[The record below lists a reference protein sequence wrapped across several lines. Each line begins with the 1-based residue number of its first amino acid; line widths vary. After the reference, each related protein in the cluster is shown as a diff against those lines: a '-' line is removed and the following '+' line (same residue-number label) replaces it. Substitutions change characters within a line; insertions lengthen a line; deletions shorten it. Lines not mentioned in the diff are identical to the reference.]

1 MLRKLTK
8 SFILKENLRID
19 PLASLQALTDI
30 VSAIRVTNKR
40 DNNRISLAKEH
51 LRGIKRHLRSL
62 NERIN
67 SLEEELNLL
76 KEEK

>member
-1 MLRKLTK
+1 MWKKITK
-8 SFILKENLRID
+8 SFLLNEDIKID
-19 PLASLQALTDI
+19 PAASVQALYDI
-30 VSAIRVTNKR
+30 VTSIRVTNKR

-51 LRGIKRHLRSL
+51 LRGIKRQLRSL

-67 SLEEELNLL
+67 SLEDELNLL